1 MMIFAF
7 VADGWG
13 AVSGGIN
20 CFNYDLAIACA
31 HIKKSNQEI
40 RICCVVPDLNSEQE
54 AEMRKEDIIPITI
67 STGAFHSPEAA
78 QVISDKMKEEQKL
91 RRYYPERCNTFCIGH
106 DVYTGDLSRRLAEIC
121 DGWNIV
127 FHHMDYS
134 SYYLFGKH
142 NVSSYKEKVERQ
154 KAILG
159 RTDLVCAVGPML
171 LQSAEDMV
179 RGTNTK
185 TIEVFPGLAAFDKL
199 ETPPN
204 RFAPIVFGRIEKNNQ
219 AIKQIP
225 LAIDAFAT
233 AIRGDKD
240 TPIINNNP
248 TLHVVGYEADDQE
261 TLEAEVERLQ
271 KRVSKMAGRMC
282 NVVPYPYTHDRA
294 ELGKLLQSASAAMM
308 LSLHEGFGLVG
319 YEAIAAGIPLILSKN
334 TGLYMF
340 LKREQLEHLVYAVQ
354 INGSS
359 LDEKYSKDDLHTV
372 ARALRDIRQNEQT
385 YKANALKL
393 RETLLSQKDKY
404 SWGAVADGFIDSV
417 FQEFEN
423 ELKIDSTVFYSP
435 DKVTKLSADLKAGA
449 YTEITFVPSPG
460 KRVYAVKGRNA
471 LASLVNSL
479 EKEFETNYDIFVYNM
494 NMQIGEEESSACSD
508 FLDNCQTM
516 FGEEGDPDIPG
527 FKYILGKRLHKTILI
542 LDDFPMKPAPDFEDL
557 FSYLN
562 RLSNDFYIFAVNDSD
577 SQLEI
582 VPFHKKTLEAQNPV
596 TEQKPVSLH
605 LTAEQQLLMKVLAF
619 RGKRGY
625 SKRLISYVCSSMNA
639 YQDEIG
645 RPPVFEHPADME
657 QELKEL
663 NLIEEYSEYSYQ
675 NVDQYLA
682 AVEELELNDKL
693 YALGLSRLG
702 LFYARCYHRGRG
714 RDQQPG
720 WGYFS
725 CKCFADAAA
734 LDNEIRT
741 EIKADYEKLLKRMRK
756 RAMDTSDY
764 NRYLDALQKFVDE
777 YKSPN
782 DPWMWYTIIHC
793 ETLCRPSADTLHKLN
808 HVLKTEFPDG
818 SEESRNGNALYV
830 QLVRLVAEL
839 KYELD
844 IDSSLEHLINQ
855 IKAFSKDLLS
865 TTAWN
870 QCLSTVVSL
879 AIEYKNFD
887 LADEYLK
894 QYKNSVGTDN
904 PYPKVIAIAMET
916 NLKLAKYNAGYEV
929 DLTAVLPNIKRA
941 YRMAENILK
950 DYRAQGWTV
959 GLWGE
964 CQTLLNDASGEG
976 NLRKSMRFRKNS
988 GEKTKT
994 YGNWLQRIS
1003 KYSLLP
1009 STEKLLEEELDRVK
1023 IRTHVGQVV

>member
-1 MMIFAF
+1 MTIFVF

-20 CFNYDLAIACA
+20 CFNYDLATACA
-31 HIKKSNQEI
+31 HIKKSNQDI
-40 RICCVVPDLNSEQE
+40 RICCAIPDLNSEQK
-54 AEMRKEDIIPITI
+54 AEMRKEGIIPITI
-67 STGAFHSPEAA
+67 SNGAFHSPEAA
-78 QVISDKMKEEQKL
+78 QVISDKMKAEREL
-91 RRYYPERCNTFCIGH
+91 RRCYPERCNTFCVGH
-106 DVYTGDLSRRLAEIC
+106 DVYTGGLSRQLAEIC

-142 NVSSYKEKVERQ
+142 NVPSYKEKVKRQ
-154 KAILG
+154 KTILG
-159 RTDLVCAVGPML
+159 HADLVCAVGPML

-179 RGTNTK
+179 RETNTR

-225 LAIDAFAT
+225 LAIDAFAA
-233 AIRGDKD
+233 AIAGDKD

-248 TLHVVGYEADDQE
+248 TLRVVGYEADDQE
-261 TLEAEVERLQ
+261 ELTREVECLQ
-271 KRVSKMAGRMC
+271 ERVFKIAGRMC

-294 ELGKLLQSASAAMM
+294 ELGGLLRSASAAMM

-340 LKREQLEHLVYAVQ
+340 LEREHLEHLVYAVQ

-359 LDEKYSKDDLHTV
+359 SGEKYSDDDLHTV
-372 ARALRDIRQNEQT
+372 ARALRDIRQKEKG
-385 YKANALKL
+385 YKENALNL
-393 RETLLSQKDKY
+393 RKTLLSRKDKY
-404 SWGAVADGFIDSV
+404 SWDAVAASFIDSV
-417 FQEFEN
+417 LQEFED
-423 ELKIDSTVFYSP
+423 ELKIDSTVFYIP
-435 DKVTKLSADLKAGA
+435 DKVIKLSADLKAGT
-449 YTEITFVPSPG
+449 YTEITFKPSPN
-460 KRVYAVKGRNA
+460 KRVYAVTGRNS

-479 EKEFETNYDIFVYNM
+479 QKEFEANYDIFVYNM
-494 NMQIGEEESSACSD
+494 NMQTGEDESSACSD
-508 FLDNCQTM
+508 FLNNCQTV

-542 LDDFPMKPAPDFEDL
+542 LDDFPIKPAPSFEDL
-557 FSYLN
+557 FFYLN
-562 RLSNDFYIFAVNDSD
+562 RLNNDFYIFAVNHSD
-577 SQLEI
+577 SQLKI
-582 VPFHKKTLEAQNPV
+582 VPFHKNSLEAQSPTV
-596 TEQKPVSLH
+596 VQKPVSLH
-605 LTAEQQLLMKVLAF
+605 LTAEQQLLAKVLAF

-625 SKRLISYVCSSMNA
+625 SKRLISYICIGMNA
-639 YQDEIG
+639 YQDKIG
-645 RPPVFEHPADME
+645 GPPVFEHPTDME
-657 QELKEL
+657 RELKEL

-675 NVDQYLA
+675 NVNQYLA
-682 AVEELELNDKL
+682 AAAGLELNDKL

-702 LFYARCYHRGRG
+702 LFYARCYHRGKG
-714 RDQQPG
+714 RDQQPD

-725 CKCFADAAA
+725 CKCFADAAG
-734 LDNEIRT
+734 LDSEIRN
-741 EIKADYEKLLKRMRK
+741 EIKADYEKLLNRMRK

-764 NRYLDALQKFVDE
+764 SRYLGALQKFIDE
-777 YKSPN
+777 YKDPN

-793 ETLCRPSADTLHKLN
+793 ETLCCPNADTLHRLN
-808 HVLKTEFPDG
+808 HVLQTEFPDD
-818 SEESRNGNALYV
+818 SKENRSGNALYV
-830 QLVRLVAEL
+830 QLIRLVAEL
-839 KYELD
+839 EYELD

-855 IKAFSKDLLS
+855 IKAFSQDLLS

-879 AIEYKNFD
+879 AIEYENFD
-887 LADEYLK
+887 LAGEYLER
-894 QYKNSVGTDN
+894 YKTSSGTDN

-916 NLKLAKYNAGYEV
+916 NLSLAKYAAGHEV
-929 DLTAVLPNIKRA
+929 NLTTVLPNIRDA

-964 CQTLLNDASGEG
+964 CQTLLNNAYGEG
-976 NLRKSMRFRKNS
+976 NLRKSMHFRKNS

-994 YGNWLQRIS
+994 YRNWLRRIS
-1003 KYSLLP
+1003 KYSLQP
-1009 STEKLLEEELDRVK
+1009 FTKKLLKEELDRVG
-1023 IRTHVGQVV
+1023 IQTHVGV

>member
-1 MMIFAF
+1 MLQ
-7 VADGWG
+7 DG
-13 AVSGGIN
+13 V
-20 CFNYDLAIACA
+20 L
-31 HIKKSNQEI
+31 
-40 RICCVVPDLNSEQE
+40 
-54 AEMRKEDIIPITI
+54 
-67 STGAFHSPEAA
+67 
-78 QVISDKMKEEQKL
+78 
-91 RRYYPERCNTFCIGH
+91 TFFKQG
-106 DVYTGDLSRRLAEIC
+106 
-121 DGWNIV
+121 
-127 FHHMDYS
+127 
-134 SYYLFGKH
+134 
-142 NVSSYKEKVERQ
+142 
-154 KAILG
+154 
-159 RTDLVCAVGPML
+159 LVCAVGPML
-171 LQSAEDMV
+171 LQSAEDMA
-179 RGTNTK
+179 RETNTK
-185 TIEVFPGLAAFDKL
+185 TIEVFPGLAAFNKL

-204 RFAPIVFGRIEKNNQ
+204 RFTPIVFGRIEKNNQ

-261 TLEAEVERLQ
+261 TLEVEVERLQ
-271 KRVSKMAGRMC
+271 ERVFKIADRMC

-294 ELGKLLQSASAAMM
+294 ELGGLLRSASVAMM

-319 YEAIAAGIPLILSKN
+319 YEAIAVGIPLILSKN

-340 LKREQLEHLVYAVQ
+340 LEREKLEHLVYAVQ

-359 LDEKYSKDDLHTV
+359 LGEKYSDDDLHTV
-372 ARALRDIRQNEQT
+372 GRALRDIRQNEQK
-385 YKANALKL
+385 YKVDALEL
-393 RETLLSQKDKY
+393 RGILLSRKDKY
-404 SWGAVADGFIDSV
+404 SWGAVANSFIDSV
-417 FQEFEN
+417 LQEFED

-435 DKVTKLSADLKAGA
+435 DKVTKLSADLKASA
-449 YTEITFVPSPG
+449 YTEITFVPSPN
-460 KRVYAVKGRNA
+460 KRVYVVKGRNA

-479 EKEFETNYDIFVYNM
+479 EKKFKTNYDIFVYNM
-494 NMQIGEEESSACSD
+494 NMQVGEEESSACSD
-508 FLDNCQTM
+508 FLNNCQTV

-527 FKYILGKRLHKTILI
+527 FKYILGKRLHKIILI
-542 LDDFPMKPAPDFEDL
+542 LDDFPIKSALGFEDL

-562 RLSNDFYIFAVNDSD
+562 RLSNDFYIFVVNYSD

-582 VPFHKKTLEAQNPV
+582 VPFHKNTLEAQNPAV
-596 TEQKPVSLH
+596 EQKPVSLH
-605 LTAEQQLLMKVLAF
+605 LSAEQQLLIKVLAF
-619 RGKRGY
+619 RGKKGY
-625 SKRLISYVCSSMNA
+625 SKRLISYICSSMNA
-639 YQDEIG
+639 YQNEIG
-645 RPPVFEHPADME
+645 SPPVFEHPADIE
-657 QELKEL
+657 QELEEL

-675 NVDQYLA
+675 NVDQYLVA
-682 AVEELELNDKL
+682 AVGLELNDKL
-693 YALGLSRLG
+693 FALGLSRLG

-714 RDQQPG
+714 RDQQPS

-725 CKCFADAAA
+725 CKCFLYAAV
-734 LDNEIRT
+734 LNNEIRNG
-741 EIKADYEKLLKRMRK
+741 IKADYEKLLNRMRK

-764 NRYLDALQKFVDE
+764 NRYLDALQKFIDE
-777 YKSPN
+777 YKDPN

-793 ETLCRPSADTLHKLN
+793 ETLCCPSADTLHKLK
-808 HVLKTEFPDG
+808 HVLKTKFPDD
-818 SEESRNGNALYV
+818 SKENRNGNALYV
-830 QLVRLVAEL
+830 QLIRLVAEL
-839 KYELD
+839 EYELD

-879 AIEYKNFD
+879 AIEYENFD
-887 LADEYLK
+887 LAGEYLE
-894 QYKNSVGTDN
+894 QYKNSAGTDN

-916 NLKLAKYNAGYEV
+916 NLKLAKYNAGNKV

-964 CQTLLNDASGEG
+964 CQTLLNDTYGEG
-976 NLRKSMRFRKNS
+976 NLRKSMRLRKNS

-994 YGNWLQRIS
+994 YRNWLRRIS

-1009 STEKLLEEELDRVK
+1009 STERLLKEELDRVK
-1023 IRTHVGQVV
+1023 IQTYMGQVV